1 MGGTELCLAVCI
13 GLFFGGIIGIFV
25 AIFAIQIG
33 RVAGRKKAESE
44 LAANPPQ
51 PTGPQNNKFHNDH
64 LPAYLQNQYVPGPY
78 PAGGNYPGQPGQ
90 MPPPG
95 GQMPPP
101 GAQPPP
107 GANMVP
113 GANPAVTIDAEV
125 VGVTT
130 VEQQTQQQAKEDK
143 IPVAAA
149 VTIV

>member
-33 RVAGRKKAESE
+33 RVGGRKKAESE

-51 PTGPQNNKFHNDH
+51 PTGPQNNQFHNDH

-78 PAGGNYPGQPGQ
+78 PAGG
-90 MPPPG
+90 
-95 GQMPPP
+95 
-101 GAQPPP
+101 
-107 GANMVP
+107 NMVP

-130 VEQQTQQQAKEDK
+130 VEQQ
-143 IPVAAA
+143 
-149 VTIV
+149 

>member
-51 PTGPQNNKFHNDH
+51 PTGPQNNQFHNDH

-90 MPPPG
+90 M
-95 GQMPPP
+95 
-101 GAQPPP
+101 PPP